1 MRKIKI
7 DRNQYFKNTLNLLE
21 YQTVIK
27 LLSLLLT

>member
-27 LLSLLLT
+27 LLSLFLT